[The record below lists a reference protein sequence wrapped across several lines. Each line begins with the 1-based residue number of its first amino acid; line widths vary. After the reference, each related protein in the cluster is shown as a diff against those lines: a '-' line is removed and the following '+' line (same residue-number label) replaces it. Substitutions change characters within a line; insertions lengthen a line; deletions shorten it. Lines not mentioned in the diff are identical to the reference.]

1 MEDKGFQWVKVSILE
16 VTERC
21 ISMSTKRQNLVDA
34 AIKLFSAHGYH
45 GTGIDRIAE
54 EARVSKRT
62 MYHHFRSKE
71 ELILAALRHHDGR
84 FRNQFMK
91 AVDNSG
97 ETAYER
103 LLAIFD
109 VAHAWFSDNKFY
121 GCMFINAIGEYS
133 EPDSAIREVCKE
145 YKRLT
150 LSYIEELT
158 EAANI
163 PDAHAVATTIAILL
177 EGSIVTAQVAGTPN
191 AAETAKM
198 ATKVILDNA
207 LSGS

>member
-1 MEDKGFQWVKVSILE
+1 
-16 VTERC
+16 
-21 ISMSTKRQNLVDA
+21 MSAKRQHLVDT
-34 AIKLFSAHGYH
+34 AIELFSAHGYH

-54 EARVSKRT
+54 EARVSKKT

-71 ELILAALRHHDGR
+71 ELILAALRHHDGC
-84 FRNQFMK
+84 FRNEFMK
-91 AVDNSG
+91 AVNNQG

-109 VAHAWFSDNKFY
+109 VAHAWFSDNNFY

-133 EPDSAIREVCKE
+133 APDSAIREVCKE

-163 PDAHAVATTIAILL
+163 PDAHAVAATIAILL

-191 AAETAKM
+191 AAENAKS
-198 ATKVILDNA
+198 AAKIIVDNA
-207 LSGS
+207 LAGS

>member
-1 MEDKGFQWVKVSILE
+1 MD
-16 VTERC
+16 T
-21 ISMSTKRQNLVDA
+21 
-34 AIKLFSAHGYH
+34 AIELFAAHGYH

-54 EARVSKRT
+54 EARVSKKT

-71 ELILAALRHHDGR
+71 ELILAALRHHDGL
-84 FRNQFMK
+84 FRNEFMK
-91 AVDNSG
+91 AVDSHG

-109 VAHAWFSDNKFY
+109 VAHAWFSDNNFY
-121 GCMFINAIGEYS
+121 GCMYINAIGEYS
-133 EPDSAIREVCKE
+133 APDTAIREVCKE

-158 EAANI
+158 EAANV
-163 PDAHAVATTIAILL
+163 PDAQTVATIIAILL

-191 AAETAKM
+191 AAENAKL
-198 ATKVILDNA
+198 AAKVILDNA

>member
-1 MEDKGFQWVKVSILE
+1 
-16 VTERC
+16 
-21 ISMSTKRQNLVDA
+21 MSTKRQNLVDA

-54 EARVSKRT
+54 EARVSKKT

-71 ELILAALRHHDGR
+71 ELILAALRHHDGC
-84 FRNQFMK
+84 FRNEFMK
-91 AVDNSG
+91 AVSSAG
-97 ETAYER
+97 ETPYER

-109 VAHAWFSDNKFY
+109 VAHAWFSGNNFY

-133 EPDSAIREVCKE
+133 ESDSAIREVCKE

-150 LSYIEELT
+150 LVYIEELA

-177 EGSIVTAQVAGTPN
+177 EGSTVIAQVAGTPN